1 MRKTF
6 PPERQVIESLRAGVP
21 SLGAV
26 HALGSAQPD
35 IEEAFAGLLGRVA
48 DGAPAGLVVGG
59 GFGSGKSHLLR
70 HLGLLA
76 GTAGF
81 VVSHV
86 VVSKETPL
94 YDPAKVAWT
103 ALDGAVVPGGASGP
117 AVEVLA
123 AALDPD
129 SPEFGRL
136 MVSVSAP
143 SAGLDP
149 RFAATLLLFARL
161 KDTGEEFVESIVRFW
176 AGEALS
182 TPELRRQ
189 LRAVDEKFT
198 FGRIAPKELAR
209 QRLRFIARLMTAAG
223 HRGWIILFDEV
234 ELIARYSLVSRA
246 KAYAEI
252 GRWCAGTRPEP
263 GVPIGTVFALTDDFP
278 AAVLAGKREAER
290 IPARLRARQKPELA
304 ELAEH
309 AVAGMTVVAERM
321 LLLTPPDDAELDR
334 AYERIKQLHAN
345 AFDWL
350 PPDVPG
356 LERSASNRMRQYVRA
371 WINEW
376 DLICLDSSYRPSSRT
391 VELPATV
398 VVTPD

>member
-26 HALGSAQPD
+26 HALGSAQAD
-35 IEEAFAGLLGRVA
+35 IEDAFAGLLNRVA
-48 DGAPAGLVVGG
+48 DGTPGGLLAGG

-76 GTAGF
+76 GDAGF

-94 YDPAKVAWT
+94 YDPVKVAWT
-103 ALDGAVVPGGASGP
+103 ALDTAVVPGAAGP

-123 AALDPD
+123 AALDPHG
-129 SPEFGRL
+129 PRFGTL

-143 SAGLDP
+143 SSGLDP

-161 KDTGEEFVESIVRFW
+161 KDSGDEFVESIVRFW
-176 AGEALS
+176 AGDALS

-189 LRAVDEKFT
+189 LRTVDERFAI
-198 FGRIAPKELAR
+198 GRISPKDLAQ
-209 QRLRFIARLMTAAG
+209 QRLQFVARLMTAVG

-234 ELIARYSLVSRA
+234 ELIARYSLISRA

-252 GRWCAGTRPEP
+252 GRWCARNRPEP
-263 GVPIGTVFALTDDFP
+263 SVPIGTVFALTDDFP
-278 AAVLAGKREAER
+278 AAILQGKREAER
-290 IPARLRARQKPELA
+290 VPARLAARQQPEAA
-304 ELAEH
+304 ELANR
-309 AVAGMTVVAERM
+309 AVLGMAAIQERM
-321 LLLTPPDDAELDR
+321 HLLTPPDDEELDR
-334 AYERIKQLHAN
+334 AYARIKELHAA
-345 AFDWL
+345 AFHWS

-356 LERSASNRMRQYVRA
+356 LPRSGSNRMRQYVRA

-376 DLICLDSSYRPSSRT
+376 DLIWLDASYRPRSHT
-391 VELPATV
+391 APLPASV
-398 VVTPD
+398 VSTQD